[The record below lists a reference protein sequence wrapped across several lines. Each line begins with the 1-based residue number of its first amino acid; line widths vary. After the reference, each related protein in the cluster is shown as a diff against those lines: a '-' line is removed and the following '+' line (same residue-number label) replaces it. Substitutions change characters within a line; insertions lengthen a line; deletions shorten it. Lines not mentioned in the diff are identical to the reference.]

1 MDNLQFIQRL
11 HNGKYCY
18 SDSMSPEQISLLHIS
33 SGAEN
38 IIRRM
43 VEQHKIIFLTGNPG
57 DGKTFIIKALKDNL
71 NGVYVETDMNC
82 VTNEHL
88 AQLMDDI
95 LDCYDQNKPCII
107 AANEFPFHKLTTY
120 FKSRA
125 PRFYEELVEIRK
137 NILIY
142 GNQTIELKRICIV
155 DLNERNL
162 LDKDRSV
169 TKTVLDRFT
178 DLLQP
183 YCGSNAV
190 LAHNVTALKSSLV
203 QQQLLHIFSFISMS
217 GEHFV
222 IRDILGALSY
232 ILVCCTDPEHE
243 GEGYYYDAIFEG
255 SNDLMSFALQF
266 DPVLLSF
273 PSWDEKLWNGEIK
286 EGWQFDCPT
295 VWPVDITKDTGTV
308 EDAVLLFKSI
318 KRKFFFE
325 NCFAKE
331 FVDLQPHDFSKCID
345 ILVKIKQDA
354 GGIKRRLIK
363 SMNRLYLSS
372 DDENGQLRAWTVHS
386 YDLSRTAGASVSTR
400 YIPAEELELVVPTPA
415 SWLSEMEYVPSFI
428 VMRSIKRTDVKL
440 ELNMDF
446 LRSLILI
453 ENGYPAALLS
463 SQYEQI
469 VTQFVQALCA
479 AGVAK
484 DYYDGEIII
493 ANRREGTHKKLRIN
507 NGKSYVGQER
517 DY

>member
-1 MDNLQFIQRL
+1 MDNLKFIQKL
-11 HNGKYCY
+11 YNGKYCY
-18 SDSMSPEQISLLHIS
+18 SDSMSVEQISLLHIS
-33 SGAEN
+33 SGAEG

-43 VEQHKIIFLTGNPG
+43 VEQRRIIFLTGNPG
-57 DGKTFIIKALKDNL
+57 DGKTFIIKTLKDSL
-71 NGVYVETDMNC
+71 EGVYVETDMNR
-82 VTNEHL
+82 VTDESL
-88 AQLMDDI
+88 EQLMDGI
-95 LDCYDQNKPCII
+95 LDCYEQNKPCII

-125 PRFYEELVEIRK
+125 PRFYEELMEVRK

-142 GNQTIELKRICIV
+142 GNQTLELKRICIV

-162 LDKDRSV
+162 LDKDRCV
-169 TKTVLDRFT
+169 VKTVLERFT

-190 LAHNVTALKSSLV
+190 LAHNVTALKCPLV
-203 QQQLLHIFSFISMS
+203 QQQMLDIFSYISMS

-232 ILVCCTDPEHE
+232 MLVCCTDPDHDEK
-243 GEGYYYDAIFEG
+243 GYYYDAMFDG
-255 SNDLMSFALQF
+255 VNDLMSFALQF
-266 DPVLLSF
+266 DPVLLSS
-273 PSWDEKLWNGEIK
+273 PSWDEKLWNGEIR
-286 EGWQFDCPT
+286 EGWQIGCPT
-295 VWPVDITKDTGTV
+295 EWPIDITKDIGTV
-308 EDAVLLFKSI
+308 EDAVQLFKSI

-331 FVDLQPHDFSKCID
+331 LVSLQPQDFSKCID
-345 ILVKIKQDA
+345 ILVKIKQDSRA
-354 GGIKRRLIK
+354 IKRRLIK
-363 SMNRLYLSS
+363 SMNKLCLSS
-372 DDENGQLRAWTVHS
+372 DDENEQLRAWTMHS
-386 YDLSRTAGASVSTR
+386 YDLSRTAGAAVSTR

-415 SWLSEMEYVPSFI
+415 SWLNDMEYVPSFI

-440 ELNMDF
+440 ELDMDF

-463 SQYEQI
+463 SQYEQV

-479 AGVAK
+479 VGMAR

-493 ANRREGTHKKLRIN
+493 ANRHEGTHKKLRIN
-507 NGKSYVGQER
+507 DAKYYVGKER